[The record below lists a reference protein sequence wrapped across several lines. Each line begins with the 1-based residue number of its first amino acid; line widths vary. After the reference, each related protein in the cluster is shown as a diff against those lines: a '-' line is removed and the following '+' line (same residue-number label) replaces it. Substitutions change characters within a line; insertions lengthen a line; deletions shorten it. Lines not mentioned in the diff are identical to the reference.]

1 MDSLKIVSGDMK
13 IYTSLGMLS
22 QRKAKAFEIDAS
34 GNRIDLLWQPSYN
47 YNSVTH
53 VVTFTSIG
61 SYTVGRTLVFEC
73 DWGPPLSP
81 TNIQNI
87 DWSTFYEGGNDE
99 FRDVITD
106 ASGQSLIT
114 GGSAGP
120 NFSTTAGVIQS
131 QISGGTDAVIV
142 KFFNTGQRV
151 WATYYGGS
159 VDNNSLPG
167 YDMGH
172 SIDVDASGNVYV
184 TGETNSIDL
193 MTTPSPTVGA
203 YNQTSNGSTS
213 LSGRDAFI
221 LKLDPSGGASN
232 NSQPLWA
239 TYYGADDNEIGRDLK
254 LDKLGNLYIVGDG
267 TANTPLTT
275 ETGAYNN
282 ATTGGGIILKFTTQG
297 VPVWGTLIGDAN
309 GSSVSSIDIDYS
321 NNIYVA
327 GYVNGGGGLAVTTPA
342 FGNSTYGGGSS
353 DAFAAEFSYSTDNI
367 LWCGYYG
374 GSGRDAANGI
384 VVSKLPSAKDCWI
397 VGSTSSSNLNAAG
410 LLTSPT
416 GAYFNSSYSG
426 GLGDAFILDVNQISV
441 TRNWATYLGGTG
453 TDEALNV
460 CLDNN
465 ENIFVTGYTYSTNL
479 PLPSPNLT
487 NAYVSGSNSGS
498 EDAFL
503 EVFKWSNYGSLW
515 GTYFGGTG
523 DDQGNAVSCYQKSKM
538 YLTGNTSTGTSG
550 SFPLDPGN
558 GTPYYWNN
566 NSGSEGFVTRFDIG
580 TSVNSGFFDHS
591 TSSSAIKLYPNPADD
606 EFFISCELDGVKEIS
621 VSVYDALGQLIFIE
635 APEMHSGTFTHK
647 IDLSNRAS
655 GVYFVKLM
663 VNSDIYYGKVIKQ
676 K

>member
-282 ATTGGGIILKFTTQG
+282 ATT
-297 VPVWGTLIGDAN
+297 
-309 GSSVSSIDIDYS
+309 
-321 NNIYVA
+321 
-327 GYVNGGGGLAVTTPA
+327 
-342 FGNSTYGGGSS
+342 
-353 DAFAAEFSYSTDNI
+353 
-367 LWCGYYG
+367 
-374 GSGRDAANGI
+374 
-384 VVSKLPSAKDCWI
+384 
-397 VGSTSSSNLNAAG
+397 
-410 LLTSPT
+410 
-416 GAYFNSSYSG
+416 
-426 GLGDAFILDVNQISV
+426 
-441 TRNWATYLGGTG
+441 
-453 TDEALNV
+453 
-460 CLDNN
+460 
-465 ENIFVTGYTYSTNL
+465 
-479 PLPSPNLT
+479 
-487 NAYVSGSNSGS
+487 
-498 EDAFL
+498 
-503 EVFKWSNYGSLW
+503 
-515 GTYFGGTG
+515 
-523 DDQGNAVSCYQKSKM
+523 
-538 YLTGNTSTGTSG
+538 
-550 SFPLDPGN
+550 
-558 GTPYYWNN
+558 
-566 NSGSEGFVTRFDIG
+566 
-580 TSVNSGFFDHS
+580 
-591 TSSSAIKLYPNPADD
+591 
-606 EFFISCELDGVKEIS
+606 
-621 VSVYDALGQLIFIE
+621 
-635 APEMHSGTFTHK
+635 
-647 IDLSNRAS
+647 
-655 GVYFVKLM
+655 
-663 VNSDIYYGKVIKQ
+663 
-676 K
+676 